1 MTMPNDPTPEQTDA
15 DTVPEDSPATE
26 PAEAEHPAAEP
37 AEPTEAGEPAAPAPV
52 KPARKSAAPRSADR
66 GTAAPAT
73 AGAGAP
79 RTGKAVALTV
89 IVALLAVAAAVST
102 YFALDYRG
110 QARDLQQSAAD
121 RARAEEIA
129 GKYGVGAS
137 TLDFNDLAPWLRSMK
152 DGVSDE
158 LAKKMDGIAETM
170 RQVVTAVRLQSTG
183 KLVVTKVTDEAN
195 GVYKVATVVDMSATS
210 VQAPQGTVTTTA
222 YVITVD
228 RNQDWKITDYG
239 NSLGNTPVPVGGAA
253 PAPAQPVPSP

>member
-26 PAEAEHPAAEP
+26 PAEAEDQAAEP
-37 AEPTEAGEPAAPAPV
+37 ADTDLTEADEPAAAAPV
-52 KPARKSAAPRSADR
+52 KPARKPAAPRNADSE
-66 GTAAPAT
+66 T
-73 AGAGAP
+73 AGAP